1 MCVQCIYCLSMYS
14 TLATPIK
21 RPLLSRSGPPLL
33 PATQQHCSVEEEHN
47 SKAVS
52 QSWRQLMGVHNSHT
66 YNPRHTQTPCC
77 TATPVAV
84 CLSVL
89 LAEGPTWVDGSISL
103 DAPWNCGPQC
113 AAITRHTRGTHTHT
127 EQHKAS
133 LKGSNRRGLLLQ
145 PNLQAAWQ
153 RQKYMCLLSQQLCP
167 APLFG
172 PHRRQRTAHYTLVF
186 MRPLTPA
193 HSKQHG
199 NPAKVE
205 LWPANPCCIGLCVC
219 LCRQAG

>member
-127 EQHKAS
+127 QSSTRRHSRAAIAVGSCCNQTSKRLGKGRNTCAFCHSSCVPPLCLGHTAAS
-133 LKGSNRRGLLLQ
+133 GLPTTHSSSCVHSHPPTANSMATQ
-145 PNLQAAWQ
+145 P
-153 RQKYMCLLSQQLCP
+153 RLSCGQP
-167 APLFG
+167 
-172 PHRRQRTAHYTLVF
+172 
-186 MRPLTPA
+186 TPA
-193 HSKQHG
+193 ASG
-199 NPAKVE
+199 
-205 LWPANPCCIGLCVC
+205 CVC
-219 LCRQAG
+219 VFV